1 MVPID
6 HQLRPLLSGLA
17 TTFHRL
23 SSTASYVR
31 DFEREVAYIWLSA
44 GSQVTNGPVRPH
56 RCSMS
61 TWRSA
66 CTEPWRGPG
75 GWQQCSGAWQRQP
88 RCPRH
93 RAAQDSFAA
102 ATLPRCCDD
111 ACTASSRGVSS
122 IYQTQDQCPS
132 LAPARAV
139 GGGTPLGL
147 GGFLPPLDD
156 SKGAWTNFEPSRPSP
171 HTTPHRIRSSLSQ
184 LDSRDCR
191 STGASQGGAAMA
203 TTATMVSDVS
213 ALIHTLLL
221 ALLCPC
227 AHPLACSLTSYLPSP
242 RSVDARGVRPHGC
255 SSGRGD
261 KPTLW

>member
-1 MVPID
+1 MLGRI
-6 HQLRPLLSGLA
+6 
-17 TTFHRL
+17 
-23 SSTASYVR
+23 
-31 DFEREVAYIWLSA
+31 
-44 GSQVTNGPVRPH
+44 
-56 RCSMS
+56 
-61 TWRSA
+61 
-66 CTEPWRGPG
+66 
-75 GWQQCSGAWQRQP
+75 WQRLP

-171 HTTPHRIRSSLSQ
+171 HTTPHRIRACTFCSSIA
-184 LDSRDCR
+184 RDCR
-191 STGASQGGAAMA
+191 SAGASQGGAAMTDRSA
-203 TTATMVSDVS
+203 MLTAR
-213 ALIHTLLL
+213 ALCTPLPP
-221 ALLCPC
+221 CYPC
-227 AHPLACSLTSYLPSP
+227 ARALACTLTSHLASP
-242 RSVDARGVRPHGC
+242 RSVMREGYATRF
-255 SSGRGD
+255 SGRAD
-261 KPTLW
+261 RPTLWYSAIPSHPLVHASLPRLSHVMHRSTRSHDAPCTAYPARSVRLRVVSSRRLVDHRAH